1 MPFKFNKELWD
12 IGRQIEDKTLPLINE
27 YFECNFE
34 RNENDIFDVFDFKD
48 EEKKI
53 VVEVKGRR
61 NTSTEYEDTIIT
73 ASKITAGYQAI
84 ETGYKVYFVFVE
96 TVLEDDHLILHRA
109 VINIVAS
116 AHNMLNHLQ
125 NFVNLRYHLTSF
137 DI

>member
-1 MPFKFNKELWD
+1 MPFEFNKKLWEL
-12 IGRQIEDKTLPLINE
+12 GRKIEDETLPELNE

-84 ETGYKVYFVFVE
+84 ETGYKVYFVFAFTDKIMFIE
-96 TVLEDDHLILHRA
+96 LKEDSSFKCKFTGTNCIRHYLIP
-109 VINIVAS
+109 VKD
-116 AHNMLNHLQ
+116 LQ
-125 NFVNLRYHLTSF
+125 DLK
-137 DI
+137 

>member
-1 MPFKFNKELWD
+1 MPFEFNKKLWEL
-12 IGRQIEDKTLPLINE
+12 GRKIEDETLPELNE

-84 ETGYKVYFVFVE
+84 ETGYKVYFVFAFTDKLMFIE
-96 TVLEDDHLILHRA
+96 LKEDSSFKCKFTGTNCIRHYLIP
-109 VINIVAS
+109 VKD
-116 AHNMLNHLQ
+116 LQ
-125 NFVNLRYHLTSF
+125 ELK
-137 DI
+137 

>member
-1 MPFKFNKELWD
+1 MPFKFNKTLWEL
-12 IGRQIEDKTLPLINE
+12 GRKIEDETLPELNE

-84 ETGYKVYFVFVE
+84 ETGYKVYYVFAFTDKIMFIE
-96 TVLEDDHLILHRA
+96 LKEDSSFKCKFTGTNCIRHYLIP
-109 VINIVAS
+109 VKD
-116 AHNMLNHLQ
+116 LQ
-125 NFVNLRYHLTSF
+125 ELK
-137 DI
+137 

>member
-1 MPFKFNKELWD
+1 MPFEFNKKLWEL
-12 IGRQIEDKTLPLINE
+12 GRKIEDETLPELNE

-84 ETGYKVYFVFVE
+84 ETGYKVYYVFAFTDKLMFIE
-96 TVLEDDHLILHRA
+96 LKEDSSFKCKFTGTNCIRHYLIP
-109 VINIVAS
+109 VKD
-116 AHNMLNHLQ
+116 LQ
-125 NFVNLRYHLTSF
+125 ELK
-137 DI
+137 

>member
-1 MPFKFNKELWD
+1 MPFEFNKKLWEL
-12 IGRQIEDKTLPLINE
+12 GRKIEDETLPELNE

-84 ETGYKVYFVFVE
+84 ETGYKVYFVFAFTDKIMFIE
-96 TVLEDDHLILHRA
+96 LKEDSSFKCKFTGTNCIRHYLIP
-109 VINIVAS
+109 VKD
-116 AHNMLNHLQ
+116 LQ
-125 NFVNLRYHLTSF
+125 ELK
-137 DI
+137 

>member
-1 MPFKFNKELWD
+1 MPFEFNKKLWEL
-12 IGRQIEDKTLPLINE
+12 GRKIEDETLPELNE

-84 ETGYKVYFVFVE
+84 ETGYKVYYVFAFTDKIMFIE
-96 TVLEDDHLILHRA
+96 LKEDSSFKCKFTGTNCIRHYLIP
-109 VINIVAS
+109 VKD
-116 AHNMLNHLQ
+116 LQ
-125 NFVNLRYHLTSF
+125 ELK
-137 DI
+137 

>member
-1 MPFKFNKELWD
+1 MPFEFNKKLWEL
-12 IGRQIEDKTLPLINE
+12 GRKIEDETLPELNE

-73 ASKITAGYQAI
+73 ASKVTTGYQAI
-84 ETGYKVYFVFVE
+84 EGGYKVYFVFAFTDKLMFIE
-96 TVLEDDHLILHRA
+96 LKEDSSFKCKFTGTNCIRHYLIP
-109 VINIVAS
+109 VKD
-116 AHNMLNHLQ
+116 LQ
-125 NFVNLRYHLTSF
+125 EFK
-137 DI
+137 